1 MNIKQ
6 FTLLIL
12 ALLLG
17 GSNIFAQTETKE
29 KTAKKVVI
37 VKKTMD
43 DNGNETVEKTV
54 LEGEDAAD
62 FDLESIDLG
71 EGKKKIIRIEK
82 DEEVEDEK
90 QVKKQVRIMRFDSDE
105 DELTPEMIAKLKKEG
120 IDIEKIMAEAKG
132 DEKKMKWVTEDEEV
146 IEINGEDKMVFID
159 AGDDEMEIE
168 KEIIIVD
175 KDGKE
180 KKTEMHVV
188 RKKMGSASGNTLDIK
203 SLNINV
209 DGNTLTV
216 NAKTTA
222 ATTSVRLMDTE
233 GKMIYKEDL
242 KKFDGSLDRVFNL
255 EKAAVG
261 PVFLVIKQGDKVFSE
276 RIVR

>member
-6 FTLLIL
+6 STLLIF

-43 DNGNETVEKTV
+43 DNGNETVEKTI
-54 LEGEDAAD
+54 LEGEEAAN

-82 DEEVEDEK
+82 DEEVEGEE

-132 DEKKMKWVTEDEEV
+132 EEKKMKWVTEDEEV
-146 IEINGEDKMVFID
+146 IEIDGEDKMVFINS
-159 AGDDEMEIE
+159 GDDEVEIE

-180 KKTEMHVV
+180 KKTEMHLV

-233 GKMIYKEDL
+233 GKMIHKEDL

>member
-6 FTLLIL
+6 STLLIL

-17 GSNIFAQTETKE
+17 GSSIFAQTETKE
-29 KTAKKVVI
+29 KAAKKVVI
-37 VKKTMD
+37 VKKTID

-62 FDLESIDLG
+62 FDLESIDLD

-82 DEEVEDEK
+82 DEEVEGEE

-132 DEKKMKWVTEDEEV
+132 EEKKMKWVTEDEEV
-146 IEINGEDKMVFID
+146 IEIDGEDKMVFID
-159 AGDDEMEIE
+159 TGDDEMEIE

-180 KKTEMHVV
+180 KKTEMRVV
-188 RKKMGSASGNTLDIK
+188 RKKMGSASDNTLNIK

-222 ATTSVRLMDTE
+222 AATSIRLMDTD

-261 PVFLVIKQGDKVFSE
+261 PVFLVIKQGAKVFSE